1 MEGSKEVCNLG
12 QRAGDRV
19 RRMELWDDEPSR
31 MERGQL
37 PKGLRWYPTEMSEA
51 GGGT

>member
-1 MEGSKEVCNLG
+1 MEVSEEVCNLG
-12 QRAGDRV
+12 QRAGGRV

-37 PKGLRWYPTEMSEA
+37 PKGLR
-51 GGGT
+51 